1 VTPPTSTSKFAAAA
15 LASAATLFALLGLL
29 DGAHSTARFA
39 EDTACSA
46 LRPNSLTSELA
57 ASTPAFEVLD
67 LSGKKISLQQF
78 RGKPVLVSF
87 FATWC
92 PPCVEEMPSLELLAS
107 RLGDQAKV
115 LVVSVDEDEAALKA
129 FFAKGTKTVVTRD
142 ESRAV
147 PDKFGTSKFPES
159 FLIDGNGKLR
169 HAFINKRDW
178 SIPEAVACVAGAK

>member
-1 VTPPTSTSKFAAAA
+1 MA
-15 LASAATLFALLGLL
+15 LASAATVFALLGLL
-29 DGAHSTARFA
+29 QGAHSTARFA
-39 EDTACSA
+39 EDNACAA
-46 LRPNSLTSELA
+46 LRPNSLTAELA
-57 ASTPAFEVLD
+57 STVPAFEVPD
-67 LSGKKISLQQF
+67 LAGKPVSLQQF

-115 LVVSVDEDEAALKA
+115 LVVSVDEDEAAWKA
-129 FFAKGTKTVVTRD
+129 FFAKGTNTVVTRD

-147 PDKFGTSKFPES
+147 PGKFGTTKFPES
-159 FLIDGNGKLR
+159 FLLDKDGRVR

-178 SIPEAVACVAGAK
+178 SIPQAVACITGVK